1 MDAAAK
7 RLSLAFAA
15 GALGALANGLAIWLA
30 GDFGLTAAIGVSI
43 APQLTPAWLYPR
55 ICWGGLWGFMFAL
68 PVLDR
73 SWAVRGLV
81 FSLAPT
87 IVQLFVVFPQ
97 KTNAGV
103 MGLGLGALTPLV
115 VLAANAI
122 WGLVAAGWYRLIR

>member
-1 MDAAAK
+1 VDAAAK

-55 ICWGGLWGFMFAL
+55 ISWGGLWGFMFAL

-87 IVQLFVVFPQ
+87 IVQLFVVFPE

-122 WGLVAAGWYRLIR
+122 WGLVAAGWYRLVR